1 MGIAGFWELVDRAGV
16 EKSLAQWATDHL
28 KEHKR
33 PLRIAVDAAHWQFKN
48 VSDAQEAAIQQQSPG
63 SHPREKA
70 ILERLLPLL
79 RLGIHV
85 VFVFDGEQRPQI
97 KRGSKRHGQRES
109 TTALI
114 KNTLDHILVPWL
126 QAPGEAEA
134 ECALL
139 QQQGLVDAVW
149 SEDGD
154 CFMFG
159 STVVIR
165 DLRDTKNHKFKEH
178 ARIFDIRDIRRLN
191 AGLYNK
197 ESVTCFAM
205 LTGCDYAPSG
215 LLGCGTRLAQ
225 ELVKDGG
232 LVESFWCI
240 QTLPQANQWRKCLE
254 NSIKKI
260 TSETDLHFNKEKSN
274 IMTFP
279 NLQALKNCR
288 SPAVSTSDTL
298 KRLPFLQGEWY
309 GTHTTNS
316 LATTIPWLQQYYL
329 SRMTTLWWVRQFT
342 PMVLNQR
349 LLKGEVQALDLVA
362 KVAQKRKESPTSSIE
377 LDPCSVF
384 PGIENIFIESEGNL
398 LVNRWRN
405 DRESAGSPIQ
415 NGKFDMLDAILGL
428 KMSDEAY
435 KAWRKEKRSPPAAKI
450 HPAHSARAPPP
461 PQMSLSSR
469 VPFINSFGAKGDVL
483 ENSTEPSNIAF
494 GAGGGAEV
502 ISADLLKL
510 QEQILAECQAN
521 KIRTPAIEPRGCSRI
536 GQGKSPTGSR
546 YSEGLMS
553 PLLVHKPVIPATAS
567 PSGRSMTK
575 TATPTTPSDIRN
587 KRLAKLGAN
596 RSLKETPRGTGY
608 DGSIALQHGSAYSL
622 LDDDYISRES
632 ASAKKRGR
640 EEANAEDV
648 PTEPPGMRARR
659 MILEVELDSSQ
670 DSIRATKAKGDGR
683 CKPAVVDDETG
694 TSGARMHGGGT
705 VDDPFEVL

>member
-16 EKSLAQWATDHL
+16 EKSLPQWATDHL

-70 ILERLLPLL
+70 ILKRLLPLM
-79 RLGIHV
+79 RLGIHM
-85 VFVFDGEQRPQI
+85 VFIFDGEQGPQI
-97 KRGSKRHGQRES
+97 KRGSKRYGQRGS

-165 DLRDTKNHKFKEH
+165 DLRDTNNHKSKEH
-178 ARIFDIRDIRRLN
+178 ARIFDMRDIRRLK

-197 ESVTCFAM
+197 KSVACFAM

-240 QTLPQANQWRKCLE
+240 QMLPQANQWRTRLE
-254 NSIKKI
+254 NSIEKI
-260 TSETDLHFNKEKSN
+260 TSLTDLHFNKDKSN

-279 NLQALKNCR
+279 NLEALKNCR

-316 LATTIPWLQQYYL
+316 LATTIPWMQQYYF
-329 SRMTTLWWVRQFT
+329 SRMTTIWWIRQFT

-377 LDPCSVF
+377 LDPCNVF

-398 LVNRWRN
+398 L
-405 DRESAGSPIQ
+405 A
-415 NGKFDMLDAILGL
+415 NGG
-428 KMSDEAY
+428 
-435 KAWRKEKRSPPAAKI
+435 
-450 HPAHSARAPPP
+450 
-461 PQMSLSSR
+461 
-469 VPFINSFGAKGDVL
+469 VL
-483 ENSTEPSNIAF
+483 EDSTEPSNIAF

-502 ISADLLKL
+502 ILPDLLKL

-521 KIRTPAIEPRGCSRI
+521 KIRTPAIEPRGNSRI
-536 GQGKSPTGSR
+536 GQGKSPTDSR
-546 YSEGLMS
+546 HSGGLIS

-575 TATPTTPSDIRN
+575 TATPATPSDIRN

-596 RSLKETPRGTGY
+596 RILKETPRGTGY
-608 DGSIALQHGSAYSL
+608 DGRIALGYGSAYSL
-622 LDDDYISRES
+622 LDDDDISCES

-648 PTEPPGMRARR
+648 RTEPPGMRARR
-659 MILEVELDSSQ
+659 MLLEVELDSSQ

-683 CKPAVVDDETG
+683 CKPAVVDDDTD

-705 VDDPFEVL
+705 VDDPSEVS

>member
-48 VSDAQEAAIQQQSPG
+48 VSDAQEAAIQRQSPG

-85 VFVFDGEQRPQI
+85 VFVFDGEQRPRI
-97 KRGSKRHGQRES
+97 KRGSKRYGQRES

-114 KNTLDHILVPWL
+114 KHTLDHILVPWL

-159 STVVIR
+159 STIVIR

-178 ARIFDIRDIRRLN
+178 ARIFDMREIRRLKV
-191 AGLYNK
+191 GLYNDK
-197 ESVTCFAM
+197 SVACFAM

-215 LLGCGTRLAQ
+215 LLGCGSRFAQ

-232 LVESFWCI
+232 LVESFYRI
-240 QTLPQANQWRKCLE
+240 QTLPQRNQWRTRLRD
-254 NSIKKI
+254 SIEKI
-260 TSETDLHFNKEKSN
+260 TSLTDLHFNKDKSN

-279 NLQALKNCR
+279 GLDALKNCR

-309 GTHTTNS
+309 DTHTTNS
-316 LATTIPWLQQYYL
+316 LATTIPWMQQNYF
-329 SRMTTLWWVRQFT
+329 SRMTTIWWIRQFT

-377 LDPCSVF
+377 LDPCNVF
-384 PGIENIFIESEGNL
+384 PGIENIFIESEGIL
-398 LVNRWRN
+398 SVNRWRN
-405 DRESAGSPIQ
+405 ERESAGSPIQ
-415 NGKFDMLDAILGL
+415 NGKFDMLDAILGHG
-428 KMSDEAY
+428 MSDEAY
-435 KAWRKEKRSPPAAKI
+435 QAWRKKKRSPPAAKI

-461 PQMSLSSR
+461 PQMSLGSR

-483 ENSTEPSNIAF
+483 EDSTEPSNIAF
-494 GAGGGAEV
+494 GASGGAEV

-536 GQGKSPTGSR
+536 GQGKSPTGSIH
-546 YSEGLMS
+546 SEGLMS

-567 PSGRSMTK
+567 PSVRSIPKAAAPASPADTR
-575 TATPTTPSDIRN
+575 D
-587 KRLAKLGAN
+587 KRMAKFEVKRRG
-596 RSLKETPRGTGY
+596 KETSRSAGY
-608 DGSIALQHGSAYSL
+608 DESIALRYGSAYSL
-622 LDDDYISRES
+622 DNDDTPCES
-632 ASAKKRGR
+632 ASAKKRR
-640 EEANAEDV
+640 LEKADVEDV
-648 PTEPPGMRARR
+648 RTEAPGVRARH
-659 MILEVELDSSQ
+659 MLLEVELDSSQ
-670 DSIRATKAKGDGR
+670 DSIWATKAKGDGR
-683 CKPAVVDDETG
+683 CKPAVVGDDTG
-694 TSGARMHGGGT
+694 TSGARVHGGGT
-705 VDDPFEVL
+705 VDDPFEVS

>member
-1 MGIAGFWELVDRAGV
+1 MGITCFWELVDRAGV

-28 KEHKR
+28 KKHKR
-33 PLRIAVDAAHWQFKN
+33 PLRIAVDAAHWQSKN
-48 VSDAQEAAIQQQSPG
+48 VSDAQEAAIQEQSPG

-70 ILERLLPLL
+70 ILERLLPLM

-97 KRGSKRHGQRES
+97 KRGSKRYGQRES

-126 QAPGEAEA
+126 QVPGEAEA

-178 ARIFDIRDIRRLN
+178 ARIFDMRDIRRLK

-197 ESVTCFAM
+197 KSVACFAM

-232 LVESFWCI
+232 LVERFWCV
-240 QTLPQANQWRKCLE
+240 QTLPQANQWRTRLK
-254 NSIKKI
+254 NSIEKI
-260 TSETDLHFNKEKSN
+260 TSLTDLHFNKDKSN

-279 NLQALKNCR
+279 NLEALKNCH
-288 SPAVSTSDTL
+288 SPAVSPSDTL
-298 KRLPFLQGEWY
+298 KRLPFLQGERY

-316 LATTIPWLQQYYL
+316 LATTIPWMQQYYF

-362 KVAQKRKESPTSSIE
+362 KVAQKRKRRSTSSIE
-377 LDPCSVF
+377 LDPCNVF

-398 LVNRWRN
+398 LVNRRPN
-405 DRESAGSPIQ
+405 DRESAGSPIE

-428 KMSDEAY
+428 GRSDEAY
-435 KAWRKEKRSPPAAKI
+435 QAWRKKKRSPPAAKI
-450 HPAHSARAPPP
+450 HPAYSAQAPPAP
-461 PQMSLSSR
+461 HMSLGSR
-469 VPFINSFGAKGDVL
+469 VPLMNCFQANGGVL
-483 ENSTEPSNIAF
+483 EDSTEPPNIAF
-494 GAGGGAEV
+494 GAGGGAEG
-502 ISADLLKL
+502 IPPDLLKL

-521 KIRTPAIEPRGCSRI
+521 KIRTPAIEPRGNSRI
-536 GQGKSPTGSR
+536 DQGKSPTDSR
-546 YSEGLMS
+546 HSEGLIS
-553 PLLVHKPVIPATAS
+553 PLLVHKPAIPATTS
-567 PSGRSMTK
+567 PSVRSISK
-575 TATPTTPSDIRN
+575 AGAPTSPADIRD
-587 KRLAKLGAN
+587 KRIAKFEVKRG
-596 RSLKETPRGTGY
+596 SKETSRSAGC
-608 DGSIALQHGSAYSL
+608 DESIALLYGSAYSL
-622 LDDDYISRES
+622 DNDDTPCES
-632 ASAKKRGR
+632 TSTKKRR
-640 EEANAEDV
+640 QEEANAEDV
-648 PTEPPGMRARR
+648 RTEAPGVRARR
-659 MILEVELDSSQ
+659 MLLEVELGSSQ
-670 DSIRATKAKGDGR
+670 DSIRATKAKGDER

-694 TSGARMHGGGT
+694 AARTRMNGDGT
-705 VDDPFEVL
+705 VDDPFEVS